1 MDDVDRPTQ
10 CFDVKVVL
18 TLHKPVCLSVP
29 PPSRLDFKLFG
40 RTSLALRATGCQTDA
55 ALFISPLWLAGET
68 TRARPESVT
77 RELHRRRRC
86 VHVNMP
92 RLEWARPV
100 CL

>member
-10 CFDVKVVL
+10 EVVL

-40 RTSLALRATGCQTDA
+40 RPSLALRAAGCQTDA
-55 ALFISPLWLAGET
+55 AQFISPLWLPET

-77 RELHRRRRC
+77 RELRRRRRR